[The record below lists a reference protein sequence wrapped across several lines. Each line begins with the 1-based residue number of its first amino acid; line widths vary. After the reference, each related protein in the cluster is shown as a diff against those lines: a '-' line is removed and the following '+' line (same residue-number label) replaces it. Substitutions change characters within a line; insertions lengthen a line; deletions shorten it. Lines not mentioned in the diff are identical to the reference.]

1 MTNYTSSLLHRPHL
15 DPTTPFCQVASWV
28 KGAVSPYRTSFVLP
42 SMWLQERHA
51 CPTRVHRCAPSLAYP
66 KTINI
71 RRGSSPKTSN
81 ELSHVMGTFP
91 IEYPQGAGL
100 RSRLSDQ
107 VHTIYY
113 SSMQE
118 DTSASRPLR
127 LQHASLWSST
137 SVSQRH
143 RRTSAT

>member
-1 MTNYTSSLLHRPHL
+1 VSTTNYTSSLLHRPHL
-15 DPTTPFCQVASWV
+15 DPTSPFCQVASWV
-28 KGAVSPYRTSFVLP
+28 KRGVSPYRTSFVLP
-42 SMWLQERHA
+42 SMWLQERHE

-66 KTINI
+66 KTTNI
-71 RRGSSPKTSN
+71 RRRSSPKTSN

-91 IEYPQGAGL
+91 IEYRKVPDSAPDFQI
-100 RSRLSDQ
+100 RS
-107 VHTIYY
+107 TP

-127 LQHASLWSST
+127 LQHASLWSSST

-143 RRTSAT
+143 RRRSAT